1 MKRLA
6 LAAAVAILLQVTAI
20 ATADVFPFMPA
31 DSYDFSPDGIPTAAD
46 RNGRNPTNDG
56 IPDIFDA
63 VNRVAGTA
71 YTDNEQ
77 IDDRF
82 IQPDY
87 VWEELNGQIA
97 LIGLT
102 AGNTNTIGYYTDLY
116 TDLGTGSARTP
127 LLSNFTGFE
136 WEGSGT
142 EADPY
147 PGATFGVGTNN
158 LFGWY
163 LNSSGALYYS
173 ESGLNPSGLDHLM
186 TFEVPELAGK
196 TLWVKIGTADPVLW
210 TFSDPY
216 LLAWEDLPYTNGKLG
231 DEDYDDMIY
240 LVDKVAPVPVPGAV
254 LLGMLGL
261 GYAGMKLRKVV

>member
-6 LAAAVAILLQVTAI
+6 SAFVVATLLQLAAT
-20 ATADVFPFMPA
+20 ATADIFPFMPA
-31 DSYDFSPDGIPTAAD
+31 DTYDATPDGIPTAAD

-56 IPDIFDA
+56 VPDIFDA

-77 IDDRF
+77 IDSRF
-82 IQPDY
+82 VQPDY

-102 AGNTNTIGYYTDLY
+102 AGNTNTVGYYTDL
-116 TDLGTGSARTP
+116 GSGAARTA
-127 LLSNFTGFE
+127 LLSNFTGFG
-136 WEGSGT
+136 WKGSGT
-142 EADPY
+142 QADPY
-147 PGATFGVGTNN
+147 PGATFSLGTNN

-173 ESGLNPSGLDHLM
+173 ESGLNPSGWDHLM
-186 TFEVPELAGK
+186 TFEVPELAGQ
-196 TLWVKIGTADPVLW
+196 TLWVKIGSANPVQW

-216 LLAWEDLPYTNGKLG
+216 LLTWEDLNLG
-231 DEDYDDMIY
+231 DTDYDDMIY
-240 LVDKVAPVPVPGAV
+240 LVDRVAPVPLPGAV

-261 GYAGMKLRKVV
+261 GYAGTMLRRHV

>member
-31 DSYDFSPDGIPTAAD
+31 DSYDSSPDGIPTAAD
-46 RNGRNPTNDG
+46 KNDG

-71 YTDNEQ
+71 YADNEQ
-77 IDDRF
+77 VDNRF

-102 AGNTNTIGYYTDLY
+102 AGNNNTIGYYTDL
-116 TDLGTGSARTP
+116 GTGFARTA
-127 LLSNFTGFE
+127 LLSNFSGFG
-136 WEGSGT
+136 WKGDGSNT
-142 EADPY
+142 SPY
-147 PGATFGVGTNN
+147 PGATFSLGTNN

-163 LNSSGALYYS
+163 LDSVTSSSSALYYS
-173 ESGLNPSGLDHLM
+173 ESVLNPSGWDHLM
-186 TFEVPELAGK
+186 TFEVPELAGQK
-196 TLWVKIGTADPVLW
+196 LWVTIGGATVEW
-210 TFSDPY
+210 TFTDPY
-216 LLAWEDLPYTNGKLG
+216 LLAWEDLNLG
-231 DEDYDDMIY
+231 DTDYDDMIY